1 MPSNILITGAAGY
14 IGGSLVADFLARKTT
29 SIDVDRLIAA
39 VRSEDQANSLSNL
52 GVRVIQLDLTDE
64 DTVVKSVLSYNI
76 SIVIHT
82 ASSINPTLALHL
94 ITALSKQGEVSGEKT
109 YFIHTS
115 GLGAFFENT
124 GWPAGPFK
132 DTDAVF
138 DTEKELADSSPLRK
152 TDVAA
157 IEHAEKRGV
166 GCFVVV
172 PSLVYGKGSG
182 EWNKLSVVLPVYVKA
197 SISGRAVYKFPE
209 DTKVSSVHISDLTSL
224 YGRIIENILQGKP
237 LPTGREGYYF
247 ALAHYLHLGEV
258 LDHLAIQLKARDLI
272 TDSKTK
278 IYLNDEA
285 AASSLGIPVPFVRPL
300 WNSGDNIIAEIPHR
314 IGWRPMWNK
323 ERFLQNLDDEI
334 QAVVEHGKAKS
345 SLIDSLFEFAAGQQD
360 KA

>member
-29 SIDVDRLIAA
+29 SIDVDRLIAT

-94 ITALSKQGEVSGEKT
+94 ITALSKQGE
-109 YFIHTS
+109 TS

-247 ALAHYLHLGEV
+247 ALAHYLQLGEV

-323 ERFLQNLDDEI
+323 ERFLQNIDDEI

>member
-1 MPSNILITGAAGY
+1 MRSNILITGAAGY
-14 IGGSLVADFLARKTT
+14 I
-29 SIDVDRLIAA
+29 
-39 VRSEDQANSLSNL
+39 SEDQADSLSNL

-64 DTVVKSVLSYNI
+64 DTVVKSVLSHNI

-138 DTEKELADSSPLRK
+138 NTEKELADSSPLRK
-152 TDVAA
+152 TDVAV
-157 IEHAEKRGV
+157 IEHAETRGV
-166 GCFVVV
+166 DCFVVV

-209 DTKVSSVHISDLTSL
+209 DTKVSSVHISDLTAL
-224 YGRIIENILQGKP
+224 YGRIIENILQGEP

-323 ERFLQNLDDEI
+323 ERFLQNIDDEI

-345 SLIDSLFEFAAGQQD
+345 SLIDSLFKFAAGQQGPS
-360 KA
+360 

>member
-1 MPSNILITGAAGY
+1 MSSNILITGAAGY
-14 IGGSLVADFLARKTT
+14 IGGSILADFLARKTT

-39 VRSEDQANSLSNL
+39 VRSEDQADSLSNL
-52 GVRVIQLDLTDE
+52 GIRVIQLDLTDE
-64 DTVVKSVLSYNI
+64 DTVVKTVLSHNI

-82 ASSINPTLALHL
+82 ASSINPSLALHL
-94 ITALSKQGEVSGEKT
+94 ITALSKQGE
-109 YFIHTS
+109 TS

-138 DTEKELADSSPLRK
+138 DTEKKLADSSPLRK
-152 TDVAA
+152 TDVAV
-157 IEHAEKRGV
+157 IEHAETRGV

-182 EWNKLSVVLPVYVKA
+182 EWNKLSVVLPVYVNA
-197 SISGRAVYKFPE
+197 SISGQAVYKFPE
-209 DTKVSSVHISDLTSL
+209 DTKVSSVHISDLTAL
-224 YGRIIENILQGKP
+224 YGRIIENILQGEP

-258 LDHLAIQLKARDLI
+258 LDHLAIQLKARGLI

-278 IYLNDEA
+278 VYLNDEA

-300 WNSGDNIIAEIPHR
+300 WNSGDNIIAEIPHK

-323 ERFLQNLDDEI
+323 ERFLQNIDDEI

-345 SLIDSLFEFAAGQQD
+345 SLIDSLFEFAEGEQD
-360 KA
+360 KD